1 MDFKTYCSKEYMRKI
16 KDAYIDD
23 TIYYA
28 GRFEVADR
36 YTDSGNLSVIVK
48 SRCNNEFVCN
58 ATIDSVFSA
67 LRGDKISYADFKE
80 ILTAFKTHK
89 ELCYSY

>member
-16 KDAYIDD
+16 KEAYSDD
-23 TIYYA
+23 IIYYV
-28 GRFEVADR
+28 GRFAVVDR

-48 SRCNNEFVCN
+48 SRCDNEFVCN
-58 ATIDSVFSA
+58 ATIDGVYSA
-67 LRGDKISYADFKE
+67 LRGDKINYADFKE
-80 ILTAFKTHK
+80 ILTAFKTHN

>member
-16 KDAYIDD
+16 KDAYSDD
-23 TIYYA
+23 TIYYV

-48 SRCNNEFVCN
+48 SRCDDKFVCN
-58 ATIDSVFSA
+58 ATIDGVFNA

-80 ILTAFKTHK
+80 ILTAFKAHD

>member
-1 MDFKTYCSKEYMRKI
+1 MDFKMYCSKEYMRKI

-23 TIYYA
+23 IIFYA
-28 GRFEVADR
+28 GRFAVADR
-36 YTDSGNLSVIVK
+36 YTNSGNLSVIVK
-48 SRCNNEFVCN
+48 SRCDGEFVCN
-58 ATIDSVFSA
+58 ATIDGVYSA

-80 ILTAFKTHK
+80 ILTAFKVHD

>member
-1 MDFKTYCSKEYMRKI
+1 MDFKTFCTGEYMRKI

-23 TIYYA
+23 IIFYA
-28 GRFEVADR
+28 GRFAVADR
-36 YTDSGNLSVIVK
+36 YTNSGNLSVIVK

-58 ATIDSVFSA
+58 ATIEGVYSA
-67 LRGDKISYADFKE
+67 LHGDKISYADFKE
-80 ILTAFKTHK
+80 ILTAFKAHD

>member
-1 MDFKTYCSKEYMRKI
+1 MDFKMFCTGEYMRKI
-16 KDAYIDD
+16 KDAYTDD

-28 GRFEVADR
+28 GRFAVVDR

-48 SRCNNEFVCN
+48 SRCDNKFVCN
-58 ATIDSVFSA
+58 ATIDGVFSA